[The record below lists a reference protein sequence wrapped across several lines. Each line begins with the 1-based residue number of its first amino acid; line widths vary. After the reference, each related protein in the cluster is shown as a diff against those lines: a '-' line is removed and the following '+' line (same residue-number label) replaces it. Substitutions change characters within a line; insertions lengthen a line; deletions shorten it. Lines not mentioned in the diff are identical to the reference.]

1 MKECTKVVYELMNE
15 SSITFNNIDMKIAKK
30 LLWFVSTEADRRE
43 RGINHLVSRR
53 VTNRGRTPGLTGF
66 FDEEEGTWQHVTT
79 PVSEA
84 EERKILATVVA
95 GLVRES

>member
-30 LLWFVSTEADRRE
+30 LLWFVSTEAERRE

-53 VTNRGRTPGLTGF
+53 VTNRGRTPGLT
-66 FDEEEGTWQHVTT
+66 V
-79 PVSEA
+79 VS
-84 EERKILATVVA
+84 A
-95 GLVRES
+95 GHTIGKTKKKYIFVKFLQF